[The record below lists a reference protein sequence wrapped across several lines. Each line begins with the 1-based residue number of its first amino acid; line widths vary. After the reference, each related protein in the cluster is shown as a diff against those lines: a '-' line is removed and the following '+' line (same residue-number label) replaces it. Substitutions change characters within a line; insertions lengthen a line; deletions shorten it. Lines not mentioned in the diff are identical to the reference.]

1 MLLLKTDSERNDLDQ
16 CVIANSR

>member
-16 CVIANSR
+16 CVISEF